1 MVGNSSFPDAAFYV
15 TQAAHWLKFAPHVG
29 HEKIT
34 YKKKIRLM
42 PWEVRYSSHAMDDY
56 TKITEWFMSIDD
68 NFGTEKRDDMY
79 IYSPGSVDLGIY

>member
-1 MVGNSSFPDAAFYV
+1 MCHAGPTYHRARLRFAA
-15 TQAAHWLKFAPHVG
+15 HVG

-42 PWEVRYSSHAMDDY
+42 PWEVRYFSHAMDDY

-68 NFGTEKRDDMY
+68 NFETEKRDDMY
-79 IYSPGSVDLGIY
+79 IYSPGSVDLGID